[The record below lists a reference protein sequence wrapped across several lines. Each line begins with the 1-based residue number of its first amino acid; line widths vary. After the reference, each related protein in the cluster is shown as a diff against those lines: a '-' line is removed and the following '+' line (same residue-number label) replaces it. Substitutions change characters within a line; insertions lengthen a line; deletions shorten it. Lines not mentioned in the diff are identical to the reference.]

1 MRWRWLQGEI
11 GDLFSFSSWK
21 ERVTEGPRQDSLL
34 IEPLLIESLLIES
47 LQSGLRR
54 EAQPENGSSIGM
66 REG

>member
-1 MRWRWLQGEI
+1 M
-11 GDLFSFSSWK
+11 
-21 ERVTEGPRQDSLL
+21 TEGPRQDSLL
-34 IEPLLIESLLIES
+34 IEPLLIES

>member
-34 IEPLLIESLLIES
+34 IEPLLIESL
-47 LQSGLRR
+47 QSGLRR